1 MDESTRALYRRT
13 CARRALGEGISE
25 AEFARRA
32 IARCAGETDPRRR
45 HVGYYI
51 LETDP
56 RKTRLRRRRRLLLWL
71 RGLLPLAACVALS
84 AALGVWWLFPL
95 LYLPVFG
102 LLRPVMEWLSVQGVA
117 TSMLPRMD
125 LSGQVPDHAST
136 LVAVSCLVPKP
147 DGADELCEHL
157 EALWRGCGVGNIRF
171 GLLADLKQA
180 ELPRRPEDAPAIEAL
195 ARGIERLNRKHGDHF
210 YLFVRPRVMVATQ
223 NAYAGW
229 ERKRGAI
236 SQLVGYIKGEPVDFL
251 RVVGDLR
258 FLPRV
263 KYIIALDADT
273 KLQMDAAAE
282 LVAIAEHPL
291 NRPVVDRGRGVVT
304 AGYGIVAPRI
314 ETDIHSAGRTIFS
327 RIMTGVGGVSAY
339 DTVSGNFYAD
349 CFGRGIFAGKGLID
363 VEAFAECMP
372 GALPRER
379 VLSHDV
385 IEGGFLRCAFASDVA
400 ATDGCPAAADAW
412 SLRQHRWIRGD
423 VQNILWLFGRV
434 PDEKGV
440 RRNPFDALTRF
451 FLLDNL
457 VRALTELSIPVL
469 IVAALFLP
477 RAAWALVLL
486 CMASSAA
493 SGLFAAVS
501 SLLRGGVSMLSRR
514 YYSHVLPDA
523 ASALARA
530 GLSIVMSVQSGL
542 VAGPR
547 HDPWDLAAAGLPA
560 QPARMG
566 DGSRGRPAAQ
576 IHLLGGAAPWVAE
589 RSRRRGAGRLFR
601 RMAAPVW
608 PDRPVFAP
616 SCSG

>member
-1 MDESTRALYRRT
+1 M
-13 CARRALGEGISE
+13 
-25 AEFARRA
+25 
-32 IARCAGETDPRRR
+32 
-45 HVGYYI
+45 GYYI

-56 RKTRLRRRRRLLLWL
+56 RKTRLRRRGRLLLWL

-102 LLRPVMEWLSVQGVA
+102 LLRPVMEWLSVQGAA

-314 ETDIHSAGRTIFS
+314 ETDIHSAGRTILS

-363 VEAFAECMP
+363 VEGVCRMP
-372 GALPRER
+372 CLGRRHPAKAGC
-379 VLSHDV
+379 SATTSS
-385 IEGGFLRCAFASDVA
+385 EGGISALRPLPSDVA
-400 ATDGCPAAADAW
+400 ATDGLPGGRRCRGW
-412 SLRQHRWIRGD
+412 LRSGIAGSGGT
-423 VQNILWLFGRV
+423 VQNILWLSDSGYRTS
-434 PDEKGV
+434 KGV
-440 RRNPFDALTRF
+440 RRNPFGRAVP
-451 FLLDNL
+451 LL
-457 VRALTELSIPVL
+457 
-469 IVAALFLP
+469 
-477 RAAWALVLL
+477 AAWTT
-486 CMASSAA
+486 
-493 SGLFAAVS
+493 
-501 SLLRGGVSMLSRR
+501 
-514 YYSHVLPDA
+514 
-523 ASALARA
+523 
-530 GLSIVMSVQSGL
+530 
-542 VAGPR
+542 
-547 HDPWDLAAAGLPA
+547 
-560 QPARMG
+560 
-566 DGSRGRPAAQ
+566 
-576 IHLLGGAAPWVAE
+576 
-589 RSRRRGAGRLFR
+589 
-601 RMAAPVW
+601 
-608 PDRPVFAP
+608 
-616 SCSG
+616 